1 VSEKITIRNPAV
13 SVCVPTYNGS
23 AFLEQ
28 TLRSIGA
35 QTFEDY
41 EVVIVDDH
49 STDQTVDLA
58 KQYAESDNRVRV
70 IEPSQRAGSS
80 ARNANRCLEHA
91 RGEWIKFIYQD
102 DVMTPNCLSSLLNAT
117 RNGHRFALSWH
128 DYRFEHGVDDEARE
142 YYESLPALRTVLP
155 GTYIEPGAFCGAVLA
170 HWGTN
175 FLGPTSSS
183 FIHRE
188 CFKQYGTFS
197 SAIVTF
203 PDLEYW
209 MRIGSNEGLAI
220 ATEYLVT
227 FRVHATSISAGLRNN
242 SLSSYRNALERVL
255 VSLDQA
261 FAPNY
266 ANIRGYL
273 HTHTPAIDPMD
284 LLIKEAKGARWLAV
298 DAKHRNNDLSLM
310 ESWEDFLCEHPQ
322 VAAALRKADRDQQT
336 LMEKIRAIL
345 LIRLRK

>member
-23 AFLEQ
+23 AFLDQ
-28 TLRSIGA
+28 TLQSIGA

-49 STDQTVDLA
+49 STDQTVALA
-58 KQYAESDNRVRV
+58 KQYAASDPRVRV

-117 RNGHRFALSWH
+117 RNGHQFALSWH
-128 DYRFEHGVDDEARE
+128 DYRFEQGVDDETRAF
-142 YYESLPALRTVLP
+142 YESLPTLRTVLP
-155 GTYIEPGAFCGAVLA
+155 GTYVEPGAFCGSVLT

-188 CFKQYGTFS
+188 CFKRYGTFS
-197 SAIVTF
+197 SKIMTF

-242 SLSSYRNALERVL
+242 SLGAYRCAVERVL
-255 VSLDQA
+255 VSSDLT
-261 FAPNY
+261 FAPDY
-266 ANIRGYL
+266 ASIRGYL
-273 HTHTPAIDPMD
+273 HTHIPAIDPMD
-284 LLIKEAKGARWLAV
+284 LLIMEAKAARWVAV
-298 DAKHRNNDLSLM
+298 DAKYRNNDLSLL
-310 ESWEDFLCEHPQ
+310 EIWEDFLCGHPQ
-322 VAAALRKADRDQQT
+322 VAAILRKADRRQQT
-336 LMEKIRAIL
+336 LMEKIRSIL
-345 LIRLRK
+345 LVWLTK